1 MTVPGQRAA
10 QRPLRALTA
19 SQRVLGRAAKAGDG
33 GLVGPL
39 GVAFIGGHS
48 YRVDLSAPPGTQLTP
63 LVPSGPP
70 TPVEQVG
77 QDDTTTTMEGQG

>member
-10 QRPLRALTA
+10 QRPMRAMTA
-19 SQRVLGRAAKAGDG
+19 VHRVLGRAVKAGDG

-39 GVAFIGGHS
+39 GVAFIGGHN

-63 LVPSGPP
+63 LLPSGPN
-70 TPVEQVG
+70 TPVEHVG
-77 QDDTTTTMEGQG
+77 QDDSTTTTEWQG